1 MTTTA
6 ASAHSRRQKAM
17 THAAATTTVGQYDH
31 VAAATYLMKHAGT
44 TVLAVLDGQRPSQ
57 PIGCI
62 TETDIAAATAQ
73 GRDLNETRIR
83 DLMAH
88 GHASFARLSASQ
100 APSY

>member
-6 ASAHSRRQKAM
+6 SSTRSRSRAAM
-17 THAAATTTVGQYDH
+17 AKAATTTVGQYDH

-44 TVLAVLDGQRPSQ
+44 PALTVLDGHQSNQ

-62 TETDIAAATAQ
+62 TETDIAAAMAQ
-73 GRDLNETRIR
+73 GKDLNETRIR

-88 GHASFARLSASQ
+88 SHAH
-100 APSY
+100 APSC

>member
-6 ASAHSRRQKAM
+6 ASTRSRHEAAM
-17 THAAATTTVGQYDH
+17 TTAAVSATVDQYDH

-44 TVLAVLDGQRPSQ
+44 TVLAVLDGQRSSQ